1 MSTMS
6 ESERLGTDLRD
17 RAVRRLKKK
26 AEFRNHVFV
35 YVVVNAALVA
45 VWAWTGAGFF
55 WPMFPMVFWG
65 IGVIFHA
72 EDVYGND
79 EISEEK
85 IRREIERLQ

>member
-1 MSTMS
+1 MS

-17 RAVRRLKKK
+17 RAVRRLRKK

-72 EDVYGND
+72 KDVYGND